1 MNWRVVCIAL
11 CMLCLLVPYIPLGT
25 VHAEQNDYERVD
37 VPAKSLISAHNTLPG
52 STPQMAADG
61 NLATAWNAG
70 RNSGVISFVFNQ
82 DIKMNGIEIAATSYP
97 TSTFSY
103 LIYGLNGNRWEEIGR
118 ASRTVEYREDGKAT
132 VLERI
137 PVLEGTYGGVLIS
150 MDSSNTAFVS
160 INELYLTQGTEP
172 TFDNATVSQLS
183 GGAFL
188 TWEHEGFANQTVI
201 YYGTQPGV
209 YTDKVIAPWRGYL
222 GTRVYNLVND
232 KKYYFKI
239 AANVQGKIYYSKELS
254 VVPKSSKIAKTL
266 PEGTRGGVWPY
277 YSDLN
282 LTPNDAFDGDIYTS
296 WYYTNPNYPP
306 NDDGSLSLYFFRNPT
321 YIESVQIVT
330 QYSPVALDRS
340 GVREDEYTITSG
352 WDWNTGD
359 IPIGQLKTTVRDP
372 GGDGIVYLE
381 TIPVKP
387 GYYHEFEIH
396 VKTTGRYVSVNEVII
411 NGKDPNTSVTG
422 NVYGNQANEVT
433 QDVYA
438 ANRSVTTF

>member
-1 MNWRVVCIAL
+1 MNWRVVCMAL
-11 CMLCLLVPYIPLGT
+11 CIVCLLVSDVPVRT
-25 VHAEQNDYERVD
+25 VHAEQGDYERIN
-37 VPAKSLISAHNTLPG
+37 VPSNSLISAHNTLSG
-52 STPQMAADG
+52 STLQMAVDG
-61 NLATAWNAG
+61 NLNTAWNAG

-82 DIKMNGIEIAATSYP
+82 NIKMNGIEIATTASS

-103 LIYGLNGNRWEEIGR
+103 LIYGLNGNHWEEIGR
-118 ASRTVEYREDGKAT
+118 ASRTVEYRADGKAT
-132 VLERI
+132 ILERI

-150 MDSSNTAFVS
+150 MDSSTKAFVS
-160 INELYLTQGTEP
+160 INELDLTQGTEP
-172 TFDNATVSQLS
+172 TFDNATISQLS

-188 TWEHEGFANQTVI
+188 TWQYDGFANQTVI
-201 YYGTQPGV
+201 YYGTKSGV

-232 KKYYFKI
+232 QKYYFKI
-239 AANVQGKIYYSKELS
+239 AANIQGKVYYSKELS
-254 VVPKSSKIAKTL
+254 VVPKSSTIPKTL
-266 PEGTRGGVWPY
+266 PAGTRGGVWPY

-306 NDDGSLSLYFFRNPT
+306 NDDGSLSVYFYSNPT
-321 YIESVQIVT
+321 YIDSIQIVT

-359 IPIGQLKTTVRDP
+359 IQIGQLKTTVRDP
-372 GGDGIVYLE
+372 GGDGIVYLK

-387 GYYHEFEIH
+387 GYYQKFKIH

-411 NGKDPNTSVTG
+411 HGKDPNASVTG
-422 NVYGNQANEVT
+422 DVYGKEVSDAT

-438 ANRSVTTF
+438 TKQ